1 MRRLFLAQARRLC
14 SLLLLS
20 VLCHSAVADSAKQP
34 DLKAGLKL
42 IGSAEFSVLFW
53 DLYQS
58 WLYSP
63 NGRFTGVE
71 PGLLFEIR
79 YLRTIS
85 KDDLIE
91 NTVKQ
96 WQHLKVP
103 PERYQAYLP
112 QLQQVWPDIRKG
124 DVLTLKVGAG
134 HTEFYFNQQPAG
146 VIASPDF
153 AALFLDIWLS
163 PQTSE
168 PQLRQQ
174 LLGVKNASN

>member
-1 MRRLFLAQARRLC
+1 MSKMLSVLVKGLTT
-14 SLLLLS
+14 LLLLTL
-20 VLCHSAVADSAKQP
+20 VGQAVAEQARDTTGKT
-34 DLKAGLKL
+34 GLKL
-42 IGSAEFSVLFW
+42 VGQAQFSVLFW

-63 NGRFTGVE
+63 SGRFTGVE
-71 PGLLFEIR
+71 PGVLFEIR
-79 YLRTIS
+79 YLRDIS
-85 KDDLIE
+85 KDQLIE

-96 WQHLKVP
+96 WQHLKVSP
-103 PERYQAYLP
+103 AQYQDYLP

-124 DVLTLKVGAG
+124 DVLTLKVEAG

-168 PQLRQQ
+168 PKLRQQ
-174 LLGVKNASN
+174 LLGAQDASE